1 MPLAQMPKHFC
12 YLDNISSLQSREL
25 LDMGEPKEQSRCT
38 RHDKTGWEWV
48 IAVLTPVQVT

>member
-48 IAVLTPVQVT
+48 